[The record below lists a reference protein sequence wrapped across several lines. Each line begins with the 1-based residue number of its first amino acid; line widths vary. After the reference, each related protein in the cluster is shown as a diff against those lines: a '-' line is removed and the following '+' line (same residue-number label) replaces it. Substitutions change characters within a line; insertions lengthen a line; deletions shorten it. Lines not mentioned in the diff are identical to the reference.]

1 MAWASAALALLPA
14 TALIGSDSEFQLTVD
29 GAPKSYR
36 LDVSN
41 GLGETQRSG
50 RHDLH
55 IGVLADLVVTLPYDG
70 FTDQLFPVGGV
81 GFGYGFRRD
90 DDFLD
95 QAVRLK
101 FHYGLAYQP
110 FKPLRFDFQVFLA
123 PQGSFVTLPREM
135 VESNSE
141 RDWFLGGIAYGA
153 EASVDV
159 RFARWIG
166 MTVRGGIEGDYVSA
180 SGSSG
185 GTTVTLRDGG
195 AVVAAGIIL
204 SSD

>member
-1 MAWASAALALLPA
+1 MAWGRAFLAVLSA
-14 TALIGSDSEFQLTVD
+14 TALAAADSEFQLSVD

-36 LDVSN
+36 LDFSRGDDETEQTGRY
-41 GLGETQRSG
+41 GL
-50 RHDLH
+50 HV
-55 IGVLADLVVTLPYDG
+55 GVLADLIVTLPYDG
-70 FTDQLFPVGGV
+70 FTAEVFPVGGI

-90 DDFLD
+90 GDFLD
-95 QAVRLK
+95 QALRLK

-110 FKPLRFDFQVFLA
+110 LKSLRFDVQPFLA
-123 PQGSFVTLPREM
+123 PQGSFATLPRDL

-141 RDWFLGGIAYGA
+141 RDWFLAGIAYGA
-153 EASVDV
+153 EASLNL

-166 MTVRGGIEGDYVSA
+166 MTVRGGLEGDYVSGA
-180 SGSSG
+180 SSAG
-185 GTTVTLRDGG
+185 GMTVTLRDGG

>member
-1 MAWASAALALLPA
+1 MAWGRSILSVLVATMLTASE
-14 TALIGSDSEFQLTVD
+14 SEFQLTVD

-36 LDVSN
+36 IDVSN
-41 GLGETQRSG
+41 GLGDTEQTG
-50 RHDLH
+50 RHEQH
-55 IGVLADLVVTLPYDG
+55 IGVLADLTVTLPHDG
-70 FTDQLFPVGGV
+70 FTAEVFPVGGI

-95 QAVRLK
+95 QALRLK

-110 FKPLRFDFQVFLA
+110 FKPLRFDLQGFLA
-123 PQGSFVTLPREM
+123 PQGSFVTLPRDM
-135 VESNSE
+135 VLSNSE

-153 EASVDV
+153 EASLNV

-166 MTVRGGIEGDYVSA
+166 MTVRGGVEGDYVSA
-180 SGSSG
+180 SGSPG
-185 GTTVTLRDGG
+185 GMTVTLRDGG